1 MFRKTAFIMI
11 MILSLVLSAACNKA
25 SDITSADVEG
35 SAEDFYGDSD
45 SGIIWV
51 KTAEKQTFTAS

>member
-1 MFRKTAFIMI
+1 MI

-35 SAEDFYGDSD
+35 SAEDFYGDSN